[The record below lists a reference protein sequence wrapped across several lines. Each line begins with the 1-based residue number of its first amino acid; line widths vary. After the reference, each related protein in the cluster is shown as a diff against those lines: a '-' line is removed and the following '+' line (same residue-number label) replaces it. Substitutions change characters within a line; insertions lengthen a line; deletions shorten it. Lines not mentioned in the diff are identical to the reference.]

1 VSQPRITII
10 GAGRMGQGL
19 GLALKR
25 RGYKVMLLNR
35 SPRDVIPPLVL
46 HQGSKAEATAEA
58 ELILIATPDH
68 AITQVAAELAAERAV
83 SRDQVV
89 LHLSGLLDRNA
100 LQPLD
105 QTGAACGSFHPLQSV
120 AEPGTAA
127 ERLKGAYAGIE
138 GDERALVA
146 AERLANTLRMVPVRI
161 PAAAKPAYHAAAA
174 FVANYT
180 VALVGV
186 AERIA
191 RSAGVPAD
199 IAARLYLP
207 LLGGAVA
214 NLTTLGPAASLTGA
228 VRRGDAQ
235 TVQAHLDALEP
246 EDQELYRTLGR
257 AAVALA
263 REAGLGD
270 AEVKRVDAVLA
281 GEFLGPS
288 AGVAATGR
296 RPEHHSGP

>member
-1 VSQPRITII
+1 MSQPRVTII

-25 RGYKVMLLNR
+25 RGYKIMLVAR
-35 SPRDVIPPLVL
+35 TPRDVIPPLML
-46 HQGSKAEATAEA
+46 HQGSRAEATAGA
-58 ELILIATPDH
+58 ELILIATPDD
-68 AITQVAAELAAERAV
+68 AISAVAAELAAEGAV
-83 SRDQVV
+83 TRDQVV

-127 ERLKGAYAGIE
+127 ERLKGAYVGIE

-199 IAARLYLP
+199 IAARHLS
-207 LLGGAVA
+207 
-214 NLTTLGPAASLTGA
+214 PAARRGGSQPDRSRTGGVAHRRGAAGRRADRPGTLRGARVPRTGA
-228 VRRGDAQ
+228 LSHG
-235 TVQAHLDALEP
+235 
-246 EDQELYRTLGR
+246 RTG
-257 AAVALA
+257 
-263 REAGLGD
+263 
-270 AEVKRVDAVLA
+270 
-281 GEFLGPS
+281 S
-288 AGVAATGR
+288 S
-296 RPEHHSGP
+296 RPGA

>member
-1 VSQPRITII
+1 VSQPRVTII

-25 RGYKVMLLNR
+25 RGYRVVLLNR
-35 SPRDVIPPLVL
+35 TPRDVIPPLVL
-46 HQGSKAEATAEA
+46 HQGSRAEATAGS
-58 ELILIATPDH
+58 ELVIIATPDEEITGVAAALATER
-68 AITQVAAELAAERAV
+68 AIT
-83 SRDQVV
+83 RDQVV

-100 LQPLD
+100 LRPLEE
-105 QTGAACGSFHPLQSV
+105 TGAGCGSFHPLQSV
-120 AEPGTAA
+120 AEPATAA

-138 GDERALVA
+138 GDERALVT
-146 AERLANTLRMVPVRI
+146 AERLANTLRMIPVRI
-161 PAAAKPAYHAAAA
+161 PAEAKPAYHAAAA

-186 AERIA
+186 AERLA
-191 RSAGVPAD
+191 RSAGVAPE

-214 NLTTLGPAASLTGA
+214 NLTALGPAAALTGP
-228 VRRGDAQ
+228 VRRGDVR
-235 TVQAHLDALEP
+235 TIEAHLQALQP
-246 EDQELYRTLGR
+246 EDRNLYRTVGR

-270 AEVKRVDAVLA
+270 GVAKRVDAALN
-281 GEFLGPS
+281 GDS
-288 AGVAATGR
+288 
-296 RPEHHSGP
+296 

>member
-1 VSQPRITII
+1 VSQPRVTIV

-25 RGYKVMLLNR
+25 RGYKVVLLNR
-35 SPRDVIPPLVL
+35 TAREVIPPLVL
-46 HQGSKAEATAEA
+46 HQGSWSEATADS
-58 ELILIATPDH
+58 ELILIATPDD
-68 AITQVAAELAAERAV
+68 AIRQVASDLAEQRAV
-83 SRDQVV
+83 GRDQVV
-89 LHLSGLLDRNA
+89 LHLSGLLDRSA
-100 LQPLD
+100 LQSLES
-105 QTGAACGSFHPLQSV
+105 TGAGCGSFHPLQSV
-120 AEPGTAA
+120 AEAATAA
-127 ERLKGAYAGIE
+127 ERLKGAYAGVE

-161 PAAAKPAYHAAAA
+161 PASAKPAYHAAAA

-191 RSAGVPAD
+191 RSAGVAEE
-199 IAARLYLP
+199 IASRLYLP

-214 NLTTLGPAASLTGA
+214 NLTALGPAASLTGA
-228 VRRGDAQ
+228 VRRGDVQ
-235 TVQAHLDALEP
+235 TIQAHLDALSV

-263 REAGLGD
+263 REAGLD
-270 AEVKRVDAVLA
+270 ESEATRVDSAL
-281 GEFLGPS
+281 GEK
-288 AGVAATGR
+288 V
-296 RPEHHSGP
+296 